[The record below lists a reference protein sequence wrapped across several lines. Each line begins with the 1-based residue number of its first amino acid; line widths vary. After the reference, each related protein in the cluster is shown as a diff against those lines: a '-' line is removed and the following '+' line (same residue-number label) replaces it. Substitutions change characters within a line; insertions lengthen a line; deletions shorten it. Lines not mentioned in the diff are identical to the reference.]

1 MSRVAGTQYS
11 IAGQTR
17 RCAATERELATGEP
31 FVAVLAQPRA
41 SEDFVRLDYALD
53 AWNGGA
59 RPDRSMIVLGF
70 WRTQVCEPGAKKK
83 LLIDDQSL
91 LELFEQSGEEGAQ
104 TPGTDDAASDSVQAG
119 ESRDAF
125 RFVLALILLRKRLI
139 VQEGSKGK
147 GGRTML
153 IRVRGVAKPPEGP
166 AYIEVLDPGLDEA
179 TIVRVTKQLGAVLND
194 DSAPA
199 DSKGGAA

>member
-1 MSRVAGTQYS
+1 M
-11 IAGQTR
+11 
-17 RCAATERELATGEP
+17 
-31 FVAVLAQPRA
+31 AVLAQPRA

-70 WRTQVCEPGAKKK
+70 WRTLVSEPGAKKK

-91 LELFEQSGEEGAQ
+91 LELFEQSGDEGAQ
-104 TPGTDDAASDSVQAG
+104 APGADDAGAALQG
-119 ESRDAF
+119 NETREAF

-153 IRVRGVAKPPEGP
+153 LRVRGVPKPPEGP

-179 TIVRVTKQLGAVLND
+179 TIVRVTQQLGAVLND
-194 DSAPA
+194 DAAPA